1 MNPRKKEEDKKVKFG
16 ICIDPT
22 LHQKMEDEMINKSR
36 LIETLVKEHYGKQ
49 KSYRGMLV
57 EIIVKSF
64 IKEHLYNS
72 VDGLKETLQER
83 LNSNLRFET
92 NVFDID
98 TKNGHI
104 FGKIHFNDENDTIKV
119 IDFTITSNGVIV

>member
-1 MNPRKKEEDKKVKFG
+1 MKSRKKEEDKKVKFT
-16 ICIDPT
+16 ICVDPVI
-22 LHQKMEDEMINKSR
+22 HQKMEDDMLKKSR
-36 LIETLVKEHYGKQ
+36 LIETLLKEYYGKQ